1 MTQAATGLSTR
12 SNSVD
17 AAAEASRRA
26 LSQLESPPDFCV
38 AFLTT
43 DHGSEVEAV
52 LQTLAEATRTP
63 YVVGCSAAGVLA
75 EGREVESEPAVAVL
89 AVCSERV
96 RATPFLFADD
106 GDQGLSAGLRV
117 GQRLAA
123 SRNSEDLVLV
133 WPDPYRIRPDC
144 LLQGI
149 DATLGHVPV
158 AGAAASA
165 RRPGNGT
172 FQFSGSEAGQGAVS
186 GVRLGGEFRCR
197 VAVTQGCRPLGAP
210 VLVTRSHEN
219 LILEVDGRPALEV
232 LRERVPPALLADP
245 GWSRDRVFVG
255 LYPDD
260 GGDDYLVRNIL
271 DTDPDTGVLAV
282 ADVTEE
288 GQRIVFTLREAGAAR
303 EDTARML
310 RRVSQDSTNDV
321 RFGFYFNCLARGRSL
336 YREDGVDA
344 SLIRAALPDVPLIG
358 LFGNCEIAPVG
369 GTNRILTY
377 TGVLVLVSD

>member
-1 MTQAATGLSTR
+1 
-12 SNSVD
+12 VD
-17 AAAEASRRA
+17 AAAEAGRRA
-26 LSQLESPPDFCV
+26 VSHLDSPPDFCV
-38 AFLTT
+38 AFLTAE
-43 DHGSEVEAV
+43 HGPRLESV

-75 EGREVESEPAVAVL
+75 EGREVESGPSVAVL
-89 AVCSERV
+89 AVRSERV
-96 RATPFLFADD
+96 RATPFLFTDD

-117 GQRLAA
+117 GQRLAS
-123 SRNSEDLVLV
+123 SRNTEDLVLV
-133 WPDPYRIRPDC
+133 WPDPHRIRPDC

-149 DATLGHVPV
+149 DATLGKISV

-165 RRPGNGT
+165 RHSGNGT

-197 VAVTQGCRPLGAP
+197 VAVTQGCRPLGGA
-210 VLVTRSHEN
+210 VTVTRSHEN

-232 LRERVPPALLADP
+232 LLERVPPALLDDP
-245 GWSRDRVFVG
+245 DWSRDLVFVG
-255 LYPDD
+255 LLPDD
-260 GGDDYLVRNIL
+260 SGEDYLVRNIL
-271 DTDPDTGVLAV
+271 EIDPDTGVVAV
-282 ADVTEE
+282 ADSIEE

-303 EDTARML
+303 EDAARML
-310 RRVSQDSTNDV
+310 RRVSQASTDEP

-344 SLIRAALPDVPLIG
+344 GLIRAALPNVPLIG
-358 LFGNCEIAPVG
+358 LFGNCEIAPLA